1 MTTDATEVK
10 ELTEGQDA
18 ETGDAGGTEAGAEV
32 ASVTE
37 TKSEATEGAFDA
49 ESLIKEV
56 TGTETPI
63 VSPER
68 LPGRKIEEV
77 EAETRQRQHRD
88 YERIMSEGDRI
99 IRQALKRDFDLDD
112 ATAANAWQQYI
123 QPYLNALHANNESYN
138 LETLDQ
144 AIIAALSEDEQ
155 KLYFERSYKIK
166 DESGKVLPLSSRV
179 EGFKGL
185 LALGRRLA
193 DEAWQEK
200 VTKGEYI
207 SREKVKKIAAAA
219 ETKGREQGERTQS
232 SANSGQEVNGQTVSQ
247 PMTPE
252 AREKMTSSEW
262 LAKPKAERDR
272 LRGWSLSD

>member
-37 TKSEATEGAFDA
+37 TKSEATEGEFDV

-56 TGTETPI
+56 TGTDTPAI
-63 VSPER
+63 SPER
-68 LPGRKIEEV
+68 LPGRKVEEV

-88 YERIMSEGDRI
+88 YMRIMSEGDTI
-99 IRQALKRDFDLDD
+99 IHEALKRELDLDD
-112 ATAANAWQQYI
+112 TAAANTWQRI
-123 QPYLNALHANNESYN
+123 FQPYLNALHANNEAYN
-138 LETLDQ
+138 LETLEQ
-144 AIIAALSEDEQ
+144 AVRASLSEDEQ
-155 KLYFERSYKIK
+155 KLYFERSYQVK
-166 DESGKVLPLSSRV
+166 DESGRVLPVSSRV

-185 LALGRRLA
+185 MALGRRLA

-200 VTKGEYI
+200 VTKGEYV
-207 SREKVKKIAAAA
+207 SRDQVKKIAATSF
-219 ETKGREQGERTQS
+219 TKGRVQGEKTQS
-232 SANSGQEVNGQTVSQ
+232 SAESGQEVNGQTASR

-252 AREKMTSSEW
+252 AREKMASSEW